1 MKALFYLLLIVP
13 IHCFG
18 GSNDFDLR
26 NYWMPY
32 AAAAYDDNP
41 NRCFKNV
48 ESLYDLSNHSISLY
62 RQYTTFC
69 DSLNDTCSGYT
80 ALDKYY
86 LNLIIAFKGT
96 TKFEQFFLN
105 NSSYEE
111 MVPFVFGSK
120 VNKKFLEAFNEVW
133 IRGGIKDDVLTLKNR
148 YRNLNVVL
156 VGHSSGKCF

>member
-48 ESLYDLSNHSISLY
+48 ESLYDLSNHSISVRVPFLEEFDY
-62 RQYTTFC
+62 ITYF
-69 DSLNDTCSGYT
+69 T
-80 ALDKYY
+80 ALSAIHY
-86 LNLIIAFKGT
+86 LLRFS
-96 TKFEQFFLN
+96 Q
-105 NSSYEE
+105 
-111 MVPFVFGSK
+111 
-120 VNKKFLEAFNEVW
+120 
-133 IRGGIKDDVLTLKNR
+133 
-148 YRNLNVVL
+148 
-156 VGHSSGKCF
+156 